1 MGFYGMTCSVIPLG
15 GVDTSALT
23 NLFAAHIALAAGGI
37 SIALFSIGPTIA
49 NSKIRNAISH
59 LWLLPK
65 SKSRYSQ
72 LDLSR

>member
-1 MGFYGMTCSVIPLG
+1 MGFYGMTCSIMPLG
-15 GVDTSALT
+15 EVEASALT

-37 SIALFSIGPTIA
+37 SMALFSIGPIIA

-59 LWLLPK
+59 LWLMPI